1 MDKNLIESALKGIRE
16 TSPKKNF
23 KQSIDLIINL
33 KGLDLKKPDHQVNL
47 PIVLHYPTGKKIS
60 ICAFVDNDL
69 EQKAK
74 EACDEVV
81 TVDKFQKYKGKQEIK
96 KLANK
101 HNFFLAQ
108 ASIMPKVATSFGRFL
123 GPKGKM
129 PNPKMGAVL
138 APNSNIKD
146 IYQKFTRTILA
157 VTKNE
162 PTIKCRVGNE
172 DSKDSELIDN
182 ILNVYNTVVHKL
194 PNDINNVKSVMLKLT
209 MGPAVKVEKESTD
222 SASNQ
227 SKKGVSKS
235 NQNKHPKEH
244 SKENQKKHQKESQ
257 QKPAETDNSSE
268 NQPKKESKGEDI

>member
-1 MDKNLIESALKGIRE
+1 MWVGGNMDKNLIQSTLKRIRE

-74 EACDEVV
+74 EACDEVI
-81 TVDKFQKYKGKQEIK
+81 TLENFQKYKGKKEIK
-96 KLANK
+96 NLANK
-101 HNFFLAQ
+101 HNYFLAQ
-108 ASIMPKVATSFGRFL
+108 ASIMPKVATSFGRHL

-146 IYQKFTRTILA
+146 IYQKFTKTVIA

-172 DSKDSELIDN
+172 ESKDSELIDN
-182 ILNVYNTVVHKL
+182 ILTIYNTVIHKL

-209 MGPAVKVEKESTD
+209 MGPAVKVEKESSD
-222 SASNQ
+222 SASKLP
-227 SKKGVSKS
+227 KKGHHKS
-235 NQNKHPKEH
+235 IQIDKKKD
-244 SKENQKKHQKESQ
+244 SQKKQSQKKPVEVSIESEDQ
-257 QKPAETDNSSE
+257 D
-268 NQPKKESKGEDI
+268 KKVSKGEDI